1 MNAEFGG
8 ILGGQVNLQSQLDR
22 LRSPASTRKV
32 NKMID
37 ANTSIVKGA
46 GSPVKSKTDYQQ
58 VMKVRQ
64 SNVELKRLDNS
75 ISSLSDSLN
84 EVTGVSN
91 SFTQARDDLL
101 AIKSIVEDALNGSLG
116 SIEQQEAKQ
125 AEFDDL
131 IADLDDVA
139 KNATIG
145 GKEVFDGNFN
155 VTIPTGD
162 DEGVSLDLTYNP
174 DVVYDL
180 AAVDKFTQTR
190 GNDYDHF
197 GEEIVSDSNYV
208 VVGARD
214 AKTFNNSGSQVDGL
228 SSDEKELAMDDGAI
242 QILDKSTG
250 ETFRLEVTEAAK
262 RAGLDPK
269 DFRNSQFGDSIAI
282 EGNKLIVGASRIYG
296 KDADNFNETDTEG
309 GAFIINLDEVYNP
322 GGDSTKN
329 AKIKNGESLFLE
341 NSNVD
346 GESFFGKDVELKDGK
361 AYVSTFNG
369 TGSTISIF
377 DANSGSLLDEIE
389 APADSISFGYE
400 MTITDDQLFVSGY
413 TDDGTV
419 EGTEVGAVYVYDLN
433 NISAAPQEIRSP
445 LEAQG
450 YQFGNTL
457 AAYDNMVAIGEHKAG
472 QGATITS
479 SGAVHLYDTDT
490 GNFIKSLTPTST
502 TLDSGDEFG
511 SKISMNDKF
520 IAVSASGDDDKGQ
533 DAGAVY
539 IFDKVTGIEL
549 AKITNNQTKG
559 FAESIEL
566 DGDQVYIGA
575 IKDSE
580 GKTESGAVFQ
590 YDLSGLKVPEAPTE
604 TTAQPTINISTEDLA
619 ATDLTSIS
627 NGNTEEAEAILAQ
640 VDGLLAGLDAFE
652 GTVSTAS
659 NKLESKITTLSSQ
672 KEILREQ
679 NAIANQ
685 ELAEAEAAA
694 KKVKFKAN
702 PNSSSNKKSSEDLS
716 NSLTTIDEAYKY
728 IDANMSE
735 ASATKLKTYLNT
747 FIFSEPETAFETHSG
762 VSPSLTSDLLAG
774 IG

>member
-1 MNAEFGG
+1 MNAEFSG
-8 ILGGQVNLQSQLDR
+8 ILGGQVNLQSQLER
-22 LRSPASTRKV
+22 LRSPASTRKI

-37 ANTSIVKGA
+37 SNTSIVKGA
-46 GSPVKSKTDYQQ
+46 DSPIKVKTDYQQ

-64 SNVELKRLDNS
+64 SDVELKRLNNNINS
-75 ISSLSDSLN
+75 LADSLN
-84 EVTGVSN
+84 EVAGVSN
-91 SFTQARDDLL
+91 SFTQAREDLL
-101 AIKSIVEDALNGSLG
+101 AIKNIVKSAHDGTLG
-116 SIEQQEAKQ
+116 TTEQQEAKQ
-125 AEFDDL
+125 AELNAL
-131 IADLDDVA
+131 ITDLDDVT
-139 KNATIG
+139 KNTTIN
-145 GKEVFDGNFN
+145 GKKVFDGNFN

-162 DEGVSLDLTYNP
+162 DEGVSLALIYNP

-180 AAVDKFTQTR
+180 TAVKKIQHTLNNTE
-190 GNDYDHF
+190 GNFDRF
-197 GEEIVSDSNYV
+197 GEEIAISDQYL
-208 VVGARD
+208 VVGAEDTNRYSND
-214 AKTFNNSGSQVDGL
+214 DVSEETSNK
-228 SSDEKELAMDDGAI
+228 DGAI
-242 QILDKSTG
+242 HIYDKKTG
-250 ETFRLEVTEAAK
+250 VETRLTLQGLGVTDWK
-262 RAGLDPK
+262 
-269 DFRNSQFGDSIAI
+269 NMQFGSSVAI
-282 EGNKLIVGASRIYG
+282 DGNLMVVGASRIDG
-296 KDADNFNETDTEG
+296 VNNDRNGRAFLFDLTSKTLINE
-309 GAFIINLDEVYNP
+309 L
-322 GGDSTKN
+322 KN
-329 AKIKNGESLFLE
+329 NNISGEAH
-341 NSNVD
+341 
-346 GESFFGKDVELKDGK
+346 FGKDVAIKDGK

-369 TGSTISIF
+369 NGSTISIF
-377 DANSGSLLDEIE
+377 DANNGDLIDEIE
-389 APADSISFGYE
+389 SPADSISFGYE
-400 MTITDDQLFVSGY
+400 MEMTDNKLIVSGY
-413 TDDGTV
+413 IDNGSV
-419 EGTEVGAVYVYDLN
+419 KGTEVGALYVYDKNDLN
-433 NISAAPQEIRSP
+433 AAPKVLRSQ

-450 YQFGNTL
+450 YQFGNTV
-457 AAYDNMVAIGEHKAG
+457 AAYVDVIAVGEHKAG
-472 QGATITS
+472 QGANITS
-479 SGAVHLYDTDT
+479 SGAVHLFDDS
-490 GNFIKSLTPTST
+490 GKFIRSLTPTST

-511 SKISMNDKF
+511 SEIAINDNF
-520 IAVSASGDDDKGQ
+520 IAITAAGDDDTGQ
-533 DAGAVY
+533 DTGAVY